1 MKIAI
6 PTIGS
11 ILDEYFE
18 SCEVFTI
25 FSVDESFNIIDL
37 EIFYTP
43 EGCDCKNNKPLIMQ
57 EKGVT
62 FMLAYK
68 IPAHADGVC
77 EKHGIEVH
85 SGIYRKC
92 SRCSRNF
99 FKNRNIYY
107 PDMPMKLK
115 ICKHF

>member
-6 PTIGS
+6 PTIGG

-18 SCEVFTI
+18 SCEVFTL
-25 FSVDESFNIIDL
+25 FEVDDSFNIIDSEL
-37 EIFYTP
+37 FCTP

-57 EKGVT
+57 EKKVT

-68 IPAHADGVC
+68 MPSHADGVC

-85 SGIYRKC
+85 LGYTGNVREVAE
-92 SRCSRNF
+92 NF
-99 FKNRNIYY
+99 L
-107 PDMPMKLK
+107 LK
-115 ICKHF
+115 KKQMIV

>member
-6 PTIGS
+6 PTIGG

-25 FSVDESFNIIDL
+25 FSVDDSYNILDS

-62 FMLAYK
+62 FMVAYK
-68 IPAHADGVC
+68 MPSHADGVC

-85 SGIYRKC
+85 LGYTGNVREVAEAFLQKKSQF
-92 SRCSRNF
+92 N
-99 FKNRNIYY
+99 NR
-107 PDMPMKLK
+107 
-115 ICKHF
+115 